1 MNLRV
6 IGLCWTMK
14 DRVLRPV
21 NIGTLFLTSK
31 DLCIPDLNFNKLNF
45 NNISRLLSIFNSSTN
60 ENIMGSHHLQN
71 MKAFLSTLKKQYIF
85 ALEDFRIRPIFV
97 LNNLDESI

>member
-1 MNLRV
+1 
-6 IGLCWTMK
+6 MK

-31 DLCIPDLNFNKLNF
+31 DLCIPDLNFYKLNF
-45 NNISRLLSIFNSSTN
+45 NNISRLLCIFNSSTN

-71 MKAFLSTLKKQYIF
+71 VKAFFIYIEKTIYIRSWRFQDSTNFCIK
-85 ALEDFRIRPIFV
+85 
-97 LNNLDESI
+97 